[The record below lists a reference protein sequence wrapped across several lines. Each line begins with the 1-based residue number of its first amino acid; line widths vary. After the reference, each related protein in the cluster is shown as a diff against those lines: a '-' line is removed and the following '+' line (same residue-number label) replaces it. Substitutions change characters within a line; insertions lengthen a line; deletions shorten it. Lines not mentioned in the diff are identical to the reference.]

1 MVKKGMTD
9 EQKEEAFNLW
19 KESEEWKA
27 MERFMEKRE
36 GIPLEI
42 SQKDICIDM
51 QPFFDEL

>member
-1 MVKKGMTD
+1 MTD